1 MDKRILDL
9 VKDAEQWKGD
19 PYKLAALVVDLQ
31 RQVDREA
38 LVAAGHDVA
47 AEVLG

>member
-1 MDKRILDL
+1 MDKRILDI

-19 PYKLAALVVDLQ
+19 PYKLAALVADLQ

-38 LVAAGHDVA
+38 LVAAWHELA
-47 AEVLG
+47 AEAL